1 MSVFFFLAHQRKTRN
16 FFVIKNKSI
25 WYFSKVESAS
35 GIHSSFQAFYK
46 PIKEFSSFLF
56 LFFIRK
62 IVSKYFHMGIPVKL
76 FIQQVSRKQ
85 LYQIFTEIIQ
95 DELFEQHFKC
105 GLCKDIFLH
114 PQKLKKCDHVFCS
127 SCIFKEKS
135 WNLFKTF
142 YGFNDLKFQTLSVPK
157 QKILVQFPRIFK
169 VPDMQID
176 VFRLWNV
183 RSNLNQRHFEKTC
196 GEMSLW

>member
-1 MSVFFFLAHQRKTRN
+1 M
-16 FFVIKNKSI
+16 
-25 WYFSKVESAS
+25 
-35 GIHSSFQAFYK
+35 
-46 PIKEFSSFLF
+46 F

-135 WNLFKTF
+135 WKFIQNFLRIQRSKISNFISLETK
-142 YGFNDLKFQTLSVPK
+142 DLGSISKDIQSARHANWRFPTLKCLIQP
-157 QKILVQFPRIFK
+157 
-169 VPDMQID
+169 
-176 VFRLWNV
+176 
-183 RSNLNQRHFEKTC
+183 
-196 GEMSLW
+196 